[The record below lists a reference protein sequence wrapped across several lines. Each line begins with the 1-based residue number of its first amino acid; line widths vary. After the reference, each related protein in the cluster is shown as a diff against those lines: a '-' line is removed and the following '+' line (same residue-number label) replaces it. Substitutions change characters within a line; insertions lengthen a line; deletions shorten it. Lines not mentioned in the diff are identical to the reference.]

1 MKLELSP
8 DELRQKEH
16 QSLPLGSEAEI
27 VEAFHRLS
35 YDASRKGLT
44 WQATRFRGFPILKL
58 PSDLWLYM
66 ELVWELK
73 PRTIIETGTD
83 TGGSALFFAALMDWQ
98 GKDGVV
104 ITVDVVPL
112 NPRWPAHD
120 RIFYVPNFSS
130 ADWPPKRGVMAGG
143 MQVTIP
149 PFLKPP
155 VMVVLDSD
163 HTEEHVYKELETYA
177 PLVTENSYMVV
188 EDSNVNGHPVL
199 SEHGP
204 GPREAL
210 ERWLP
215 DHPEF
220 KEDLA
225 RPARQ
230 LFSYHSW
237 LRKVGS
243 P

>member
-1 MKLELSP
+1 MKLELRP

-16 QSLPLGSEAEI
+16 QSLPLGSEQEI
-27 VEAFHRLS
+27 TEAFHRLS

-44 WQATRFRGFPILKL
+44 WHATRFRGFPVYKL

-66 ELVWELK
+66 ELVWEVK
-73 PRTIIETGTD
+73 PRTIIETGTAE
-83 TGGSALFFAALMDWQ
+83 GGSALFFASLLDWL
-98 GKDGVV
+98 GKDRIV
-104 ITVDVVPL
+104 ITIDIKPL
-112 NPRWPAHD
+112 NKRWPAHD
-120 RIFYVPNFSS
+120 RIFYVPGFSS
-130 ADWPPKRGVMAGG
+130 LDWPPKAGRSVDGMA
-143 MQVTIP
+143 MTIP
-149 PFLKPP
+149 PKLEPP
-155 VMVVLDSD
+155 VLVVLDSD
-163 HTEEHVYKELETYA
+163 HAEEHVAKELDIYG
-177 PLVTENSYMVV
+177 PLVTEGSYLVV

-210 ERWLP
+210 DRWLP

-230 LFSYHSW
+230 LFSYHTW
-237 LRKVGS
+237 LKRA
-243 P
+243 